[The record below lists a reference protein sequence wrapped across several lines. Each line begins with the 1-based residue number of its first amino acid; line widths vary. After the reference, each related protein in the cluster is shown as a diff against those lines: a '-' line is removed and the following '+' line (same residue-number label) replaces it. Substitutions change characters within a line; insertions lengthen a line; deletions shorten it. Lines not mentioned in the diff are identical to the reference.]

1 MKKRQF
7 ALSWIIMIILML
19 TPAEIRAQKIITVK
33 PHEIDDVLINP
44 GMGFMTFQRFNGDK
58 LNEGT
63 GWTEGFPIE
72 YQKFNGNLEIKGHPM
87 TSIAYFR
94 LYWRFLE
101 PEQGKYNWELID
113 KALKTAHERKQQLLF
128 RLAPYGNKIPETDV
142 PDWYR
147 KIVGD
152 TFINQSVVEHWQV
165 DHEDSRY
172 TKYFGNIIR
181 EMGKRYDGH
190 PDLDAIDMALIG
202 AWGEGEHTELLSEK
216 TMKALVDAYV
226 ESFKET
232 PLIIQLTDP
241 ESNQYALSKANVGWR
256 VDCLGDLGFWAKEQ
270 NGFTHMFDRY
280 PQDVINC
287 GMQDAWK
294 KAPVSLEACG
304 TIKGWKENQGY
315 SIEDVRFII
324 HESLL
329 WHISSFNN
337 KSSPVPEEWRPEIDK
352 WLKKMGYRF
361 ILRKFTYP
369 ESVIPDGK
377 LSFTSWWE
385 NGGVAPCYKNYLLAI
400 RLTNPAYSKIF
411 ITKADIKSWLPGNNL
426 YDNAVF
432 IPLEMPAGFY
442 TLQIGIIDPLTSK
455 PEINLAIEGRDTE
468 GWYTMGKIKIGK
480 AEK

>member
-1 MKKRQF
+1 MKKRRF
-7 ALSWIIMIILML
+7 ALLWAIIMIFVL
-19 TPAEIRAQKIITVK
+19 TTGATRAQRVITVK
-33 PHEIDDVLINP
+33 PHETDAVLINP

-63 GWTEGFPIE
+63 GWTEGYPIE
-72 YQKFNGNLEIKGHPM
+72 YQEFKGSLEMKDHPL
-87 TSIAYFR
+87 TTIAYFR

-101 PEQGKYNWELID
+101 PEPGEYKWELID
-113 KALKTAHERKQQLLF
+113 KALKTAHARKQRLLF

-147 KIVGD
+147 EMVGD
-152 TFINQSVVEHWQV
+152 TFINQSVIEHWQI

-172 TKYFGNIIR
+172 IKYFGGIIR

-190 PDLDAIDMALIG
+190 PDLEAVDMALIG
-202 AWGEGEHTELLSEK
+202 AWGEGERTDLLSEK

-241 ESNQYALSKANVGWR
+241 KSNQYALSKADVGWR
-256 VDCLGDLGFWAKEQ
+256 IDCLGDLGFWAKEQ

-294 KAPVSLEACG
+294 KGPVSLEACG

-315 SIEDVRFII
+315 SLEDVRFII

-369 ESVIPDGK
+369 EYVFTNGK

-385 NGGVAPCYKNYLLAI
+385 NGGVAPCYREYWLAI
-400 RLTNPAYSKIF
+400 RLLSPDYSKILV
-411 ITKADIKSWLPGNNL
+411 TKADIRKWFPGNNL
-426 YDNAVF
+426 FDGAVF
-432 IPLEMPAGFY
+432 IPPDMPSGTY
-442 TLQIGIIDPLTSK
+442 VLQIGIIDPLTAQPVIS
-455 PEINLAIEGRDTE
+455 LAIDGKDPE
-468 GWYTMGKIKIGK
+468 GWYPMGEIEIRSK
-480 AEK
+480 